1 MTELAQQSAVTIALL
16 AVCLIG
22 VVTVVAVSAHAY
34 RQGRL
39 LRRWNNRNRQEPL
52 SARLP
57 RRRRATLAGAAG
69 GVIEA

>member
-16 AVCLIG
+16 AVCLVG

-57 RRRRATLAGAAG
+57 RRRRARWPARRAA
-69 GVIEA
+69 